1 MQLQWCIFVI
11 LLLTFSSQVLPAES
25 RVYLVRAK
33 NSTKSC
39 KVFRRPSLHELM
51 DRVCLMCHEMF
62 SHEMPNM
69 RSECR
74 ANCFRSLQFKQCL
87 KVFMARGEQAPIGMN
102 SLLSPDDGEE

>member
-1 MQLQWCIFVI
+1 MQLTRLCFV
-11 LLLTFSSQVLPAES
+11 LLLLVSFSLVLPS
-25 RVYLVRAK
+25 DGRVYLVRAK
-33 NSTKSC
+33 NATKSC
-39 KVFRRPSLHELM
+39 KVFRRPTLHELM

-87 KVFMARGEQAPIGMN
+87 KVFMARGEQPPMSMN
-102 SLLSPDDGEE
+102 SLLSPDDNEE